1 MKYSIIINNITDN
14 LYAVVLKSWEL
25 DKDGNQ
31 INVNSITKSGISLN
45 DALIITT
52 KYLKQNG

>member
-31 INVNSITKSGISLN
+31 INVNSLTKSGISLN
-45 DALIITT
+45 DALIVTT